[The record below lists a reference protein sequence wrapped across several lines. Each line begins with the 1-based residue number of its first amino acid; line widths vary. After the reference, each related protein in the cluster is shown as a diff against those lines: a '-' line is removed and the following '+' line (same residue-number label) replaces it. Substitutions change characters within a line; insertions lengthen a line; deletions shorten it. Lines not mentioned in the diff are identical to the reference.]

1 MKTDDQSIL
10 LDDPKEV
17 DVVAIE
23 RELSLLWKD
32 GTGSAGGGASAPEVR
47 ACSLNFIVVTEDRS
61 EAEAIAD
68 LVGEVTV
75 EHPSRIFL
83 VSAKRSS
90 ATTSMEAWI
99 SARCS
104 LPVPGGKQVCCEQIT
119 LVGRGTDTQKIPS
132 IITSLLVPDV
142 PVVLL
147 WKAIVDKSDTI
158 LQALV
163 HICDRALIDSSE
175 DLAPQA
181 ALGAWETFMRQERD
195 HATFGDLAWTHLIE
209 LRSLIAQTFQPLK
222 IRQHLATIE
231 AVTVTYS
238 STHQPWHSGLSQ
250 ALLLTGWLAL
260 KLEWILIHPLRQ
272 SGAGE
277 YSAKLRLGDQAIT
290 VYLVPT
296 ASAPDFPGCIE
307 SVSIHSI
314 GGLDVMLQTF
324 ADRGEIRVSTR
335 IGDESQERVAL
346 VRDQTEAQLTSR
358 ELEMLERDTL
368 YEQSLEKLVQIL
380 KGKPE

>member
-1 MKTDDQSIL
+1 MKTDQSIL
-10 LDDPKEV
+10 LDEPKEV

-32 GTGSAGGGASAPEVR
+32 ATDSAGGSASAPEVR
-47 ACSLNFIVVTEDRS
+47 ACSLNFIVVTGDLF
-61 EAEAIAD
+61 EAEAIGD

-83 VSAKRSS
+83 VAAERSS
-90 ATTSMEAWI
+90 ATSSMEAWI

-119 LVGRGTDTQKIPS
+119 IVGRGTDAQKIPS

-147 WKAIVDKSDTI
+147 WKATVDTSDTI
-158 LQALV
+158 LRALV

-175 DLAPQA
+175 DLAPET
-181 ALGAWETFMRQERD
+181 ALGAWETLIRQERD

-222 IRQHLATIE
+222 IRQHLATLD
-231 AVTVTYS
+231 TVTIIYS
-238 STHQPWHSGLSQ
+238 STHKPQHSGLSQ

-260 KLEWILIHPLRQ
+260 KLEWVLIHPLRQ

-277 YSAKLRLGDQAIT
+277 YSAKFRLGDQAVT
-290 VYLVPT
+290 VSLVPT
-296 ASAPDFPGCIE
+296 GSTPDSPGCIE
-307 SVSIHSI
+307 SVSIHSSA
-314 GGLDVMLQTF
+314 GLDLRLQTF
-324 ADRGEIRVSTR
+324 ADRGEIHVSTHVR
-335 IGDESQERVAL
+335 NESQDRVAL
-346 VRDQTEAQLTSR
+346 VKDQTEAQLTSR

-368 YEQSLEKLVQIL
+368 YEQSLTKFVQIL
-380 KGKPE
+380 AGKPE